1 LKTYYL
7 GLGLVV
13 AGVVVWT
20 LIDGKIDLRGGNF
33 AVERKSRPVLY
44 WTLTGALAVLAAWLI
59 VGAAVPYL
67 LSSRLGDYV
76 RFGA

>member
-7 GLGLVV
+7 GLGLVF

-33 AVERKSRPVLY
+33 AVERKSRPVVY

-59 VGAAVPYL
+59 IASAVPYL
-67 LSSRLGDYV
+67 SLKQIG
-76 RFGA
+76 